1 MCIRDR
7 LRINN
12 VLISDPDGNQCA
24 YIGRLGAGIDLW
36 DLMVDGDVV
45 ITYVELVSLDA
56 SLRQDY
62 PGAPLN
68 IQFLINAFKSK
79 EKRKQSKVR
88 VVLHNIVVRK
98 SAVSFIRPWMPQN
111 ETTSK
116 FDPNNIKIT
125 NFNADL
131 SLPYIIG
138 DSVSVK
144 LRRLAFQ
151 EKSGIDIKSLSLRAS
166 CSPHHIDLSD
176 FKLKVGDS
184 QIRLS
189 DQVIEMN
196 GYNDIINALSQNSR
210 NVTLSCIP
218 LYPADFKALAPILS
232 KFNMPFMFYAEMDG
246 TLCLLYTSDAADD

>member
-1 MCIRDR
+1 MSATRSIYKVLRSVLFSVILTAVGLVAALYVIISVPSVQNKLKNIAEKELATLTGGKIKIGDISIYPFNE

-12 VLISDPDGNQCA
+12 VLISDPDGNKCA

-68 IQFLINAFKSK
+68 IQFLIDAFKSK

-98 SAVSFIRPWMPQN
+98 SAVSFRRTWMPQN

-144 LRRLAFQ
+144 LR
-151 EKSGIDIKSLSLRAS
+151 
-166 CSPHHIDLSD
+166 SPVLIS
-176 FKLKVGDS
+176 KV
-184 QIRLS
+184 
-189 DQVIEMN
+189 
-196 GYNDIINALSQNSR
+196 
-210 NVTLSCIP
+210 CH
-218 LYPADFKALAPILS
+218 
-232 KFNMPFMFYAEMDG
+232 
-246 TLCLLYTSDAADD
+246 